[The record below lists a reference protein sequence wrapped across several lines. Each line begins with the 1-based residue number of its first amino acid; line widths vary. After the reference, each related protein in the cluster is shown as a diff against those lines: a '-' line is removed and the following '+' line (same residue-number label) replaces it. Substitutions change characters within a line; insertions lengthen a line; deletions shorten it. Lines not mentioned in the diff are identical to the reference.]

1 MFLFFI
7 FREERWVRYVK
18 RHQIFLLFFSLLLS
32 ENEKVSTVSI
42 DQASVSSVLEHQL
55 DLGGQGRMVGVRSPG
70 VVPTAF
76 MCVLVN
82 PGSRPKGFL
91 TSGTIIILIL
101 AVLF

>member
-1 MFLFFI
+1 MLKDIKFFCC
-7 FREERWVRYVK
+7 
-18 RHQIFLLFFSLLLS
+18 FFFLLLS

-76 MCVLVN
+76 TCVLAN

-91 TSGTIIILIL
+91 TSGTIIILTL
-101 AVLF
+101 AVLFQY